1 MGLLRRLMPRLV
13 LLLAATSSLCAAATL
28 LSRDQFGATFSGPNK
43 KIDAMTYDL
52 SGVWE
57 YVRTVPK
64 SDYQGFEICW
74 GYLPYVYRTGDD
86 RYDHL
91 HVSTRTQNVFLMV
104 IKDRRDNTIYGHHLL
119 DLNAEYGMEKP
130 QQLTRKCDKPPAG

>member
-1 MGLLRRLMPRLV
+1 MPRLV

-43 KIDAMTYDL
+43 KIDATSYDL

-74 GYLPYVYRTGDD
+74 GYLPCVYRTGDD
-86 RYDHL
+86 RYD
-91 HVSTRTQNVFLMV
+91 
-104 IKDRRDNTIYGHHLL
+104 HLL